1 MTAVSNNL
9 LGISQLHAQRA
20 MEPHIEKANRSFA
33 TQAPEIGTRNLQ
45 SKAQDSKDQA
55 QIRQLSEDFE
65 AIFLGMVLKSMRDSV
80 QKSGLI
86 DGGNAEN
93 IYRSMLDDEY
103 AKQMA
108 AQNHT
113 GLANQIADFLSGQN
127 ELRGQKAYSSPGLPD
142 DGKKGTI
149 GVMKSTSIPSVTVTS
164 PLPVTHHDPKLP
176 KTP

>member
-1 MTAVSNNL
+1 MTTVSNNL
-9 LGISQLHAQRA
+9 LGISQLHAERA
-20 MEPHIEKANRSFA
+20 MEPRIEKANRGLAAKAS
-33 TQAPEIGTRNLQ
+33 EIRSKNID
-45 SKAQDSKDQA
+45 SKAQDSKDRA
-55 QIRQLSEDFE
+55 QIKQLSEDFE
-65 AIFLGMVLKSMRDSV
+65 AIFLGLVLKSMRDSV

-108 AQNHT
+108 AQHHT
-113 GLANQIADFLSGQN
+113 GLADQIADFLSGQN
-127 ELRGQKAYSSPGLPD
+127 ELRGQKAYSSLGLPD

-149 GVMKSTSIPSVTVTS
+149 GDMKSTSIPSVRVTS
-164 PLPVTHHDPKLP
+164 PLPVIHHDPKLP